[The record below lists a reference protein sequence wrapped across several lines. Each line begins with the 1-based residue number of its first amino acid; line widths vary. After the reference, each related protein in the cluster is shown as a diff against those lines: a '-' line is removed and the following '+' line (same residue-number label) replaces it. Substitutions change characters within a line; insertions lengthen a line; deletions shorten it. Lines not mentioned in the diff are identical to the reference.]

1 MTEMKAIVFL
11 IFSFSTYSYQRLTSQ
26 WLSFLEDDLPQTRH
40 RSEDVGSRHDENQ
53 GPHPH
58 QAEGFFLLYLVSL
71 RIPGTFV
78 DKKVIWA
85 DVEGHD
91 QQRQARH
98 YGCGCGDIKQ

>member
-1 MTEMKAIVFL
+1 MKAIVFL

-53 GPHPH
+53 GPHPL
-58 QAEGFFLLYLVSL
+58 QAEVFFLLYHVGL

-78 DKKVIWA
+78 DKKVMWA